1 MQRESYRKSTEP
13 YLKEQ
18 SSETATDFE
27 EQNITDVGTSMES
40 WINYPL
46 YSTVYKEKQNVII
59 QYSLQAWCTVF

>member
-40 WINYPL
+40 
-46 YSTVYKEKQNVII
+46 
-59 QYSLQAWCTVF
+59 